1 MIAPWKNEVIITG
14 GDEIKK
20 WRNLALAVTVLGIIV
35 FSLPWIPSKLKFF
48 SAVPLYIIFVY
59 VYYRYI
65 CLKKRAASGNGNS
78 LNKGSNGKEGVKK
91 IDCSKDGRS
100 QKRNR

>member
-1 MIAPWKNEVIITG
+1 M
-14 GDEIKK
+14 KK

-35 FSLPWIPSKLKFF
+35 FLLPWIPSKIKFL

-65 CLKKRAASGNGNS
+65 CLKKRAVSVNDNS
-78 LNKGSNGKEGVKK
+78 LSKGSNGREDVKK
-91 IDCSKDGRS
+91 VDYSKGGKS
-100 QKRNR
+100 KKRAAD